1 MAEPSPRQGNAPVEV
16 ETAPSVP
23 AEAAPAD
30 LGPSAPGATTVVT
43 PAPAP
48 EPPATPAPAPEPPA
62 TPAPATPPPSS
73 SEAPAAVI
81 LVEPEARAHADR
93 ARRWSVDAAFGVWGK
108 PRSDGS
114 GRDWQLAYGLRFGRA
129 LLPSLELEIEL
140 LRSGGSAGNPFV
152 SASSTHNLAAL
163 RAFWVLGSDYALL
176 LGGGGGVAV
185 SQTHYLLQPTT
196 DPRAVSTGLDAN
208 AWKAVIQI
216 TAAGRARIFRG
227 LEARAEVSALA
238 RDGRLELVPLLGA
251 GAAF

>member
-1 MAEPSPRQGNAPVEV
+1 
-16 ETAPSVP
+16 
-23 AEAAPAD
+23 
-30 LGPSAPGATTVVT
+30 VT

-48 EPPATPAPAPEPPA
+48 APPATR
-62 TPAPATPPPSS
+62 APATPPPFS
-73 SEAPAAVI
+73 SEAPAAI
-81 LVEPEARAHADR
+81 LVEPEAKAHADG

-163 RAFWVLGSDYALL
+163 RAFWVLGSEYALL

-196 DPRAVSTGLDAN
+196 DPGAVSTGLDAN